1 MTNQKNQPTEKE
13 KLIEWLDALSAAK
26 NALFD
31 NARYHG
37 NINTTATI
45 DSHCTDL
52 SIHIVN
58 AGKVCE
64 ALKIIPDVVPLPYD
78 KDGTL
83 KISFFHKGVQFFSL
97 EPPTPDKSK

>member
-13 KLIEWLDALSAAK
+13 KLIEWLDTLSAAK

-37 NINTTATI
+37 NTSTTATI

-52 SIHIVN
+52 SIHIAN

-64 ALKIIPDVVPLPYD
+64 ALKIIPDVAPLPFAT
-78 KDGTL
+78 DGTL
-83 KISFFHKGVQFFSL
+83 KVSFFHKGIQFFSL
-97 EPPTPDKSK
+97 EPPTKNNTK